1 MLSLHSR
8 PAQLAF
14 ASLALSALSA
24 FAPLAHAEGTEQLG
38 APALTLAAANHVA
51 AAGVGTL
58 PNGTGLLDITL
69 PAGAQVRQVLVYW
82 EGLDLG
88 PNDHGES
95 ATISLDAHFVTGV
108 RIGGPSDLFG
118 ASWSSTFRA
127 DVTAL
132 ALVSPGF
139 NQIYVSGV
147 DFTRYPNGAGLVVS
161 YQLGSG
167 TGSVLI
173 KDGNDI
179 ASSVKVPPYNNTA
192 PVEFTFAAS
201 ADDRLVDLSMFYSG
215 FFPDAAS
222 LITISVDDE
231 VELSLLD
238 VIDHADGAAWATVP
252 AQLTIPAGATKL
264 SVQAAPI
271 DTGVGP
277 NADGGFQKFAWTYVG
292 LALPAPVNDPAFG
305 CSPGFW
311 KNHLY
316 LWDGFC
322 GKDKTKTIKWWL
334 PFNCTMGVSSKK
346 SGLSNFAM
354 FINAVNHKGGGVNA
368 LNRHAA
374 AAMANADSKFGYP
387 YTKAQVIALYRDAV
401 GEVKGPET
409 IESAKAKLEQANS
422 LGCPCK

>member
-1 MLSLHSR
+1 MSSTRFLTPSTW
-8 PAQLAF
+8 
-14 ASLALSALSA
+14 ASLALTACLA
-24 FAPLAHAEGTEQLG
+24 FAPVTRADGTELLG
-38 APALTLAAANHVA
+38 APSLTLQAANHLA

-58 PNGTGLLDITL
+58 PNGAGLLDIAL

-88 PNDHGES
+88 PNDHGET
-95 ATISLDAHFVTGV
+95 ATIGLDGEIVTGV

-132 ALVSPGF
+132 GLVAPGF
-139 NQIYVSGV
+139 NQVFVSGV

-167 TGSVLI
+167 SGTVLI

-179 ASSVKVPPYNNTA
+179 ASAVKAPPYNNTA
-192 PVEFTFAAS
+192 PVVFDFAPSSEA
-201 ADDRLVDLSMFYSG
+201 RTVDLSMFYSG

-222 LITISVDDE
+222 VITIAVDD
-231 VELSLLD
+231 VVVGSLLD

-252 AQLTIPAGATKL
+252 AQVVIPAGATQL

-277 NADGGFQKFAWTYVG
+277 NADGGFQKFAWTCVG
-292 LALPAPVNDPAFG
+292 FALPAPVQSAGAG
-305 CSPGFW
+305 CTPGYW
-311 KNHLY
+311 KNHLHR
-316 LWDGFC
+316 WDGLC
-322 GKDKTKTIKWWL
+322 NDDKTSTVKWWL
-334 PFNCTMGVSSKK
+334 PFNCAFNVSASK
-346 SGLSNFAM
+346 SGLPQLANLAV
-354 FINAVNHKGGGVNA
+354 AVNLKGGQVNA

-374 AAMANADSKFGYP
+374 AALANADAKIGYP

-409 IESAKAKLEQANS
+409 IESAKDKLEQANE
-422 LGCPCK
+422 LGCPCN

>member
-1 MLSLHSR
+1 MLSLPFR
-8 PAQLAF
+8 PGRVALAP
-14 ASLALSALSA
+14 LALSTLSA
-24 FAPLAHAEGTEQLG
+24 LAPLAHAEGTEQLG
-38 APALTLAAANHVA
+38 APALTLASANRVA

-58 PNGTGLLDITL
+58 PNGSGLLDITL

-88 PNDHGES
+88 PNDHGET
-95 ATISLDAHFVTGV
+95 ATIGLDAQLVNGV

-127 DVTAL
+127 DVTKL
-132 ALVSPGF
+132 GLVAPGA
-139 NQIYVSGV
+139 NQIFVNGV

-167 TGSVLI
+167 AGTVLI

-179 ASSVKVPPYNNTA
+179 ASSVKAPPYNNTA
-192 PVEFTFAAS
+192 PVEFTFAPS

-222 LITISVDDE
+222 LITISVDGE

-238 VIDHADGAAWATVP
+238 VIDHSDGAAWATVP

-277 NADGGFQKFAWTYVG
+277 NADGGFQKFAWSYVG
-292 LALPAPVNDPAFG
+292 FALPAPVSEPVYG

-322 GKDKTKTIKWWL
+322 GKDKTKTVKWWT

-346 SGLSNFAM
+346 SGLSNWAF
-354 FINAVNHKGGGVNA
+354 FLNALCDKGGGVSA

-374 AAMANADSKFGYP
+374 AAMANADSKFNYP

-409 IESAKAKLEQANS
+409 IESAKSKLEKANS